1 MNITFLIGNGFDRNL
16 GLATTYAEFVKEYK
30 ALKPPTKTIEDF
42 RNHIKDN
49 EELWSSAEVAL
60 GQYTAQ
66 LESGQGE
73 AFSECHTD
81 ICEELAKYLKDQQK
95 RVVYGVIP
103 EKAKEALASLNTIL
117 QPFPT
122 QENSTLNEVFAKHN
136 NENRNFN
143 FIIFNY
149 TDTLDKLLEITQKQ
163 PDVLGAH
170 KYSGQ
175 TLKHAVGR
183 VCHVHGTVDGEM
195 VFGVNDDSQ
204 ISNNEVF
211 ECEDGDLY
219 KNLLIKQHANA
230 TYLENTDAKAAK
242 ILSDSHLIY
251 IYGMAIGETDKLW
264 GNRKCKWLNG
274 NSDRHLIVQK
284 FSMPSK
290 GVLPSKYQLAERSA
304 RRDITRYCDLD
315 DIAKRNVEA
324 RIHITN
330 HNVFEAIKEVALNK
344 EEQEK
349 AYLAVLAQIT
359 AEEMANREALSMI

>member
-1 MNITFLIGNGFDRNL
+1 MNVTFLIGNGFDRNL

-30 ALKPPTKTIEDF
+30 TIKPLSKTIEDF
-42 RNHIKDN
+42 RKHIKDN
-49 EELWSSAEVAL
+49 EELWSSAEIAL

-66 LESGQGE
+66 LDSGKGA

-95 RVVYGVIP
+95 RINYGIIP
-103 EKAKEALASLNTIL
+103 EKASEALISLNAIL

-122 QENSTLNEVFAKHN
+122 QENDTLNEVFTKHN
-136 NENRNFN
+136 HESRNFN

-149 TDTLDKLLEITQKQ
+149 TDTLDKLLEITQKK
-163 PDVLGAH
+163 PDILGTH
-170 KYSGQ
+170 KHSGQ
-175 TLKHAVGR
+175 ILKHTVGR

-204 ISNNEVF
+204 IAKNEVF

-219 KNLLIKQHANA
+219 KNLLIKQQANA

-251 IYGMAIGETDKLW
+251 IYGMSIGETDKLW
-264 GNRKCKWLNG
+264 WNRICKWLKG
-274 NSDRHLIVQK
+274 SSERHLIIQK
-284 FSMPSK
+284 FSMPDK
-290 GVLPSKYQLAERSA
+290 GVLPSKYQLAERNA

-315 DIAKRNVEA
+315 EVAKRDVET
-324 RIHITN
+324 RIHVTN
-330 HNVFEAIKEVALNK
+330 HNIFKAIKEVAMSK
-344 EEQEK
+344 EEQNK
-349 AYLAVLAQIT
+349 AYLTVLEQIT
-359 AEEMANREALSMI
+359 AEEKTNKEALPMI